1 MQQRLFQ
8 HSYTKPSSVQPALS
22 NSSFHNQQRVD
33 TRAAVHLAGRGSG
46 TAPLPQITPVQP
58 PYKQSLGHERLH
70 LDLLFGLHDRGVHDS
85 LKATAWKHHPKTT
98 FPLNDVSCLNPQA
111 RVKDNDW
118 FNQET
123 IKSPDI
129 LKHSSTPSIGQ
140 ELRMCL
146 IIIIV
151 H

>member
-1 MQQRLFQ
+1 MQQGPFQ
-8 HSYTKPSSVQPALS
+8 HSYTEPSWARPALS
-22 NSSFHNQQRVD
+22 SSSFHNQQRG
-33 TRAAVHLAGRGSG
+33 TARAAVHLAGQG
-46 TAPLPQITPVQP
+46 TETALFPQVAPVQP
-58 PYKQSLGHERLH
+58 PCKHCKACGVRGSSWTLSLGYMIV
-70 LDLLFGLHDRGVHDS
+70 GYM
-85 LKATAWKHHPKTT
+85 AAWMHHPKIT
-98 FPLNDVSCLNPQA
+98 FPLNNVSCLNPQA

-140 ELRMCL
+140 ELRTCL
-146 IIIIV
+146 IIIIIM

>member
-46 TAPLPQITPVQP
+46 TAPFPQIAPVQP
-58 PYKQSLGHERLH
+58 PYKQCKAWGMRGITWISSLGYMI
-70 LDLLFGLHDRGVHDS
+70 VVYM
-85 LKATAWKHHPKTT
+85 TAWKHHPKTT
-98 FPLNDVSCLNPQA
+98 FPLNHVSCLNPQA